1 MAGLLDNNIFSNM
14 SAFEKAKTLATGYG
28 GAFLNS
34 VLHPIEAWN
43 HSGYPDE
50 LSQSLVSKNPE
61 VGFQRYDR
69 TPLDVAI
76 NYGGGYQYA
85 TSPNVSYDQAEN
97 RAKAY
102 QLSGYLMDGMLGN
115 KDRQLDAVK
124 DYEENMAGVRQA
136 IEDKRVKSIMNDD
149 KIRQM
154 SAKYGK
160 QKATA
165 RPQY

>member
-14 SAFEKAKTLATGYG
+14 SAWDKAKTLATGYG

-34 VLHPIEAWN
+34 VLNRDEAAA
-43 HSGYPDE
+43 HGAYPTQ
-50 LSQSLVSKNPE
+50 LSQSLISKNPE

-69 TPLDVAI
+69 TPLDAAI
-76 NYGGGYQYA
+76 NYGGAYQYA
-85 TSPNVSYDQAEN
+85 ASPNVSYQDADT

-102 QLSGYLMDGMLGN
+102 QLTDYLYGAMMSN
-115 KDRQLDAVK
+115 PQRQIDAVR
-124 DYEENMAGVRQA
+124 DYEENLAGIKQA
-136 IEDKRVKSIMNDD
+136 IADKKVNSVMNED

>member
-14 SAFEKAKTLATGYG
+14 SALEKAKILASGYG

-34 VLHPIEAWN
+34 IMHPQEYIKHGA
-43 HSGYPDE
+43 YPDE
-50 LSQSLVSKNPE
+50 LSQSLQQKNPE
-61 VGFQRYDR
+61 LGFKRYDR

-85 TSPNVSYDQAEN
+85 ASPNISYDEAAD

-102 QLSGYLMDGMLGN
+102 QLKGYLIDGIFGN
-115 KDRQLDAVK
+115 SQRQLDAVQ
-124 DYEENMAGVRQA
+124 DYEENMAGIKQA
-136 IEDKRVKSIMNDD
+136 IEDKRVKSVKDED
-149 KIRQM
+149 KIRKM

-160 QKATA
+160 QKATEKA
-165 RPQY
+165 RY

>member
-14 SAFEKAKTLATGYG
+14 SAWDKAKTLATGYG
-28 GAFLNS
+28 GALMQS
-34 VLHPIEAWN
+34 VLHPIEHWN
-43 HSGYPDE
+43 HSGYPSE
-50 LSQSLVSKNPE
+50 LSDSLVQKNPE

-85 TSPNVSYDQAEN
+85 TSPTVSYDQAAN

-102 QLSGYLMDGMLGN
+102 QLSGYLVDGMLGN
-115 KDRQLDAVK
+115 KDRQVDAVK
-124 DYEENMAGVRQA
+124 DYEENLAGIKQA
-136 IEDKRVKSIMNDD
+136 IEDKRVNSIMNDD